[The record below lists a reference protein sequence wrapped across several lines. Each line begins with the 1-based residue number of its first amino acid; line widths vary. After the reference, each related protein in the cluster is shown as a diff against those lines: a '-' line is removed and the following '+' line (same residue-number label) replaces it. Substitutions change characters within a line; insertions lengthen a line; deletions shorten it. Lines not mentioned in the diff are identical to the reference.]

1 MCINKIANA
10 IFTPG
15 TDSENIEITIYLY
28 YDKDRLVPLW
38 EGKAKDLKDQKYLS
52 DFMVAEILIDND
64 PKFDHLPDYNKG
76 RIITVI

>member
-10 IFTPG
+10 IFIPG

>member
-1 MCINKIANA
+1 MCINQIAEV

-15 TDSENIEITIYLY
+15 TYSENTRITIYMHH
-28 YDKDRLVPLW
+28 DKDRLVPLW

-52 DFMVAEILIDND
+52 DFMVVEILVDRD

-76 RIITVI
+76 KIITVV

>member
-1 MCINKIANA
+1 MCLNKLAKA

-64 PKFDHLPDYNKG
+64 PKFDYLPDYNKG

>member
-10 IFTPG
+10 IFTHG

>member
-15 TDSENIEITIYLY
+15 TDSDNIEITIYLY